1 VRLRF
6 GGFLVAALLVL
17 GGGSVSLAQEVTPEF
32 VQETIVKANQG
43 IARAQY
49 NLGVLYVNGEGVRQD
64 KVKAREWYEQA
75 AVQGHVRAYYNL
87 GVMYINGEGGGL
99 QNMKTAKEWF
109 GKACDRGLQLGC
121 DAYRELNEASH

>member
-1 VRLRF
+1 MRLRF
-6 GGFLVAALLVL
+6 GGFLVAAILVL

-43 IARAQY
+43 TA
-49 NLGVLYVNGEGVRQD
+49 
-64 KVKAREWYEQA
+64 
-75 AVQGHVRAYYNL
+75 RAYYNL

-121 DAYRELNEASH
+121 DAYRELNEAGH